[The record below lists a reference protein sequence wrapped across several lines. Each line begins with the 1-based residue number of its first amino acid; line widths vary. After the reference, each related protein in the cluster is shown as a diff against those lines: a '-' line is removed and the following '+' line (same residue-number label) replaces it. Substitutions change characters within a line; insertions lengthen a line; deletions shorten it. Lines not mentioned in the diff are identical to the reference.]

1 MKHFTKKMTLEEV
14 KAAYRAAAL
23 KLHPDVGGSNEAMQ
37 ELNAEFRIAFALAKN
52 SPAQKAEQNESKE
65 TADSFC
71 RTFYTQNGWQG
82 SRYNKNLTTKDIAK
96 IIRDY
101 VKAVYPNYKFS
112 VTTESFSG
120 GSAIEV
126 ALMETPVELT
136 NKERMRDWFYKNFH
150 PVFYYVPLKGYV
162 KREAMTESDI
172 NEFVERR
179 LKSCLYTES
188 IDESD
193 TWLNPVVHGVL
204 DNVKALINSYRY
216 SDCDAMIDYFDVNF
230 YSSVKI
236 GRWNKP
242 VVFVPK
248 TERISPVNEVKGAKR
263 LTA

>member
-14 KAAYRAAAL
+14 KAAYRSAAL
-23 KLHPDVGGSNEAMQ
+23 RLRPVGGSNEAMQ
-37 ELNAEFRIAFALAKN
+37 ELNAEFKIAFALAKN
-52 SPAQKAEQNESKE
+52 ASKKAENNE

-71 RTFYTQNGWQG
+71 RTFYTQNGWKG
-82 SRYNKNLTTKDIAK
+82 LRYNSNLSIKDIAK
-96 IIRDY
+96 NIRDY

-112 VTTESFSG
+112 VTTELFSG
-120 GSAIEV
+120 GSAVRV
-126 ALMETPVELT
+126 ALTETPVELT
-136 NKERMRDWFYKNFH
+136 NKELMRDWFYKNFH
-150 PVFYYVPLKGYV
+150 PAFCYVSLKGYV

-263 LTA
+263 VTA

>member
-14 KAAYRAAAL
+14 KAAYRSAAL
-23 KLHPDVGGSNEAMQ
+23 RLRPVGGSNEAMQ
-37 ELNAEFRIAFALAKN
+37 ELNAEFKIAFALAKN
-52 SPAQKAEQNESKE
+52 ASKKTENNE

-71 RTFYTQNGWQG
+71 RTFYTQNGWKG
-82 SRYNKNLTTKDIAK
+82 SRYNSSLSIKDIAK
-96 IIRDY
+96 NIRDY
-101 VKAVYPNYKFS
+101 VKAVYLNYKFS
-112 VTTESFSG
+112 VTTELFSG
-120 GSAIEV
+120 GSAIRV
-126 ALMETPVELT
+126 ALIETPVELT
-136 NKERMRDWFYKNFH
+136 NKELMRDWFYKNFH
-150 PVFYYVPLKGYV
+150 PAFCYVPLKGYV

-172 NEFVERR
+172 NDFVERR

-193 TWLNPVVHGVL
+193 TWLNPVVYGVL

-263 LTA
+263 VTA